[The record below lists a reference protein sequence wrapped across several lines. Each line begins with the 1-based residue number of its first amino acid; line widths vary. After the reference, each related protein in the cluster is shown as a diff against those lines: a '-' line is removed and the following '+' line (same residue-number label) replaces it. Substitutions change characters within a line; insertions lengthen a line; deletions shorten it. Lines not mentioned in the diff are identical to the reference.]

1 MQCSYTSV
9 LEQLL
14 KTLSSDQHTESPIIY
29 FNHTNEAFTMTE
41 DSVSSLWNFNDF
53 NTKKAFEKRIE
64 SEKNGYTHP

>member
-1 MQCSYTSV
+1 
-9 LEQLL
+9 
-14 KTLSSDQHTESPIIY
+14 
-29 FNHTNEAFTMTE
+29 MTE